1 MAATNY
7 TIAGQNIFIK
17 TELGE
22 RFESGGFALLQWEF
36 GYDPALHPLSEWTQN
51 PVTISWT
58 GWHVRNY
65 AGVGMGVFGSNG
77 TLTAYNSPIY
87 LFIDFQNAS
96 NYNPATMSN
105 QVWLGQV
112 TDILSLPGGDVELQL
127 NASGIRSVVGSN
139 VGNVLFS
146 QDFNTWTPQAVPEPS
161 TYGIGLGIVLLG
173 VVVWR
178 KLTSKQPAC
187 YDDPKKLLP

>member
-1 MAATNY
+1 MGTMGLETNF
-7 TIAGQNIFIK
+7 TITGQNLFIK

-22 RFESGGFALLQWEF
+22 RFESGGVALLQWEN
-36 GYDPALHPLSEWTQN
+36 GYDPALHPLSEWTMN

-58 GWHVRNY
+58 GWYVRDY
-65 AGVGMGVFGSNG
+65 QGVGMGVFGSNG
-77 TLTAYNSPIY
+77 TLTTYNSPFY

-112 TDILSLPGGDVELQL
+112 TDILTLTGGNQELTL
-127 NASGIRSVVGSN
+127 NASNIRSVVGMD

-161 TYGIGLGIVLLG
+161 YAIGALALFAVAVLH
-173 VVVWR
+173 R
-178 KLTSKQPAC
+178 FKSK
-187 YDDPKKLLP
+187 KKQESVTK

>member
-1 MAATNY
+1 MGTMGLETNF
-7 TIAGQNIFIK
+7 TITGQNLFIK
-17 TELGE
+17 TPDGLP
-22 RFESGGFALLQWEF
+22 FESGGLALIQWEN
-36 GYDPALHPLSEWTQN
+36 GYDPALHPVSEWTMN

-58 GWHVRNY
+58 GWYVRDY
-65 AGVGMGVFGSNG
+65 QGVGMGVVGSNG
-77 TLTAYNSPIY
+77 TLTTYNSPFY

-112 TDILSLPGGDVELQL
+112 TDVLTLTGGNQELTL
-127 NASGIRSVVGSN
+127 NASNIRSVVGMD

-161 TYGIGLGIVLLG
+161 YAVGALALFVVAVLH
-173 VVVWR
+173 R
-178 KLTSKQPAC
+178 FKSK
-187 YDDPKKLLP
+187 KKQEASAK

>member
-7 TIAGQNIFIK
+7 TITGQNIFIK

-22 RFESGGFALLQWEF
+22 RFESGGLALLQWEL

-65 AGVGMGVFGSNG
+65 TGVGMGVFGSNG
-77 TLTAYNSPIY
+77 TVTTYNSPFY

-112 TDILSLPGGDVELQL
+112 TDILALPGGDVELQL
-127 NASGIRSVVGSN
+127 NAANIRSVVGSN
-139 VGNVLFS
+139 VGNVVFS

-161 TYGIGLGIVLLG
+161 SYGIVLGILMLA
-173 VVVWR
+173 VAVFRR
-178 KLTSKQPAC
+178 KKQLTPARA
-187 YDDPKKLLP
+187 